1 VAGLVRDHLGAR
13 PTAGEQAAA
22 ARRAAPPRVVR
33 SAGGDPPAPKTGR
46 FPDRKVPVLPTPPRE
61 RLPDRPVP
69 EPKPEKPDA
78 AASPG
83 GSSEPPT
90 QPKPRREMQER
101 AEVEGPTVPPAVPR
115 RGERPP
121 RTERGAKAS
130 REAPEQ
136 SNGRPGRSEGGAELF
151 VSVGRKDG
159 ARASDFY
166 AVLEQRAGITIDD
179 TEYVNV
185 RQRHTFIGL
194 PKGLVARALEALN
207 GAVIAGREATAE
219 PSRSSQ

>member
-1 VAGLVRDHLGAR
+1 MQ
-13 PTAGEQAAA
+13 E
-22 ARRAAPPRVVR
+22 RAEVE
-33 SAGGDPPAPKTGR
+33 G
-46 FPDRKVPVLPTPPRE
+46 
-61 RLPDRPVP
+61 
-69 EPKPEKPDA
+69 
-78 AASPG
+78 
-83 GSSEPPT
+83 PT

-101 AEVEGPTVPPAVPR
+101 AEVEGSTQPPAVPR
-115 RGERPP
+115 RGDGPARPERGP
-121 RTERGAKAS
+121 RASRGEQPTKGDATERRERAEGASERQDLPA
-130 REAPEQ
+130 ADTDT
-136 SNGRPGRSEGGAELF
+136 NGRPARSQGGAELF
-151 VSVGRKDG
+151 VSIGRKDG